1 VASAQ
6 PEGQADNTD
15 IITEWGKK
23 ITPESVKTVFE
34 YPRPQM
40 VRSSFTNLNGLW
52 EFKAVEA
59 GTSTNGAFG
68 KTLNETILVPFPV
81 ESCLS
86 GLRDVNDTN
95 GVPPTYQHMWYRT
108 TVSQDQIQGV
118 AGGRTLLHFGAVDW
132 QTDVY
137 VNGLWVGSN
146 TGGYNAFSFDITE
159 VCLPLSH
166 SLCLYLCLSVSV
178 SLSLSYCLCLGA
190 EWWRRRRG
198 SVRRRVRPLEH
209 GPTAIWQAVHQS
221 LPHCLCLTVSVCL
234 CLTVSVSLSPGKQR
248 ISARYN
254 PGGDTY
260 TPNSGI
266 WQTVWMESVPDTYI
280 EGLKINADMKQLT
293 ITVNTNVPDGSA
305 VTVQV
310 KDGAAVVATSTS
322 CKANLPC
329 VVAVPSPKLWSP
341 ESPFLYN
348 MTVTAGDDSV
358 DGYFG
363 MREVKL
369 GKDAGGATRPMING
383 KFRFLAG
390 FLDQSWWPDG
400 QYLAPGD
407 EALASDVVVLKT
419 WGMNMIRLHQKVNPQ
434 RWYYAAD
441 KAGIVILQDMVQH
454 YGDGAVRQGGLPAEA
469 RYYWSDL
476 KVCLTDTSSLA
487 THLLIQVY

>member
-1 VASAQ
+1 MQ
-6 PEGQADNTD
+6 PEGQANNTD

-23 ITPESVKTVFE
+23 ITPESVKTIFE

-68 KTLNETILVPFPV
+68 KPLDETILIPFPV

-86 GLRDVNDTN
+86 GLKDVNDTN

-108 TVSQDQIQGV
+108 TVSSDQFKAV

-159 VCLPLSH
+159 ALS
-166 SLCLYLCLSVSV
+166 
-178 SLSLSYCLCLGA
+178 
-190 EWWRRRRG
+190 G
-198 SVRRRVRPLEH
+198 SGGGEEIFVVVYDPSNM
-209 GPTAIWQAVHQS
+209 GPQ
-221 LPHCLCLTVSVCL
+221 PF
-234 CLTVSVSLSPGKQR
+234 GKQR

-293 ITVNTNVPDGSA
+293 ITVNTNVPDGSP
-305 VTVQV
+305 VTVKV
-310 KDGAAVVATSTS
+310 KDSSGNSDDGSSVVVTSEG

-329 VVAVPSPKLWSP
+329 VVAIPSPKLWSP

-369 GKDAGGATRPMING
+369 GKDASGTTRPMING

-407 EALASDVVVLKT
+407 EALASDVLVLKT

-441 KAGIVILQDMVQH
+441 KAGIVILQDMIQH
-454 YGDGAVRQGGLPAEA
+454 YGDGAVRNGGLPAEA

-476 KVCLTDTSSLA
+476 KAMIDGIGNHPSI
-487 THLLIQVY
+487 IQW